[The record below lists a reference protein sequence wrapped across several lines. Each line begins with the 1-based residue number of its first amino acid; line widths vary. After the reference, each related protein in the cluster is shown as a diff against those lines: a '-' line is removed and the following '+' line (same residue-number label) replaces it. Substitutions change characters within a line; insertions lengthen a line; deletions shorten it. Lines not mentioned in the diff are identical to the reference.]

1 MSMGTIPT
9 GFAYL
14 NPYPTGQT
22 STHTRPHTHPWV
34 GDRPH
39 THTRV
44 GKRVPTGSP
53 YSHVL
58 LKNVNIFSISTKI
71 TISNSTQEQYL

>member
-1 MSMGTIPT
+1 MSMGTIPM

-14 NPYPTGQT
+14 NSYPTGQT
-22 STHTRPHTHPWV
+22 STHTWHHTRPRV

-44 GKRVPTGSP
+44 GKRVPAGSP
-53 YSHVL
+53 YPHVL
-58 LKNVNIFSISTKI
+58 LKMQIFSAF
-71 TISNSTQEQYL
+71 QLRLQ